1 MTLKGANNLKILVLS
16 ASNVGNKTGI
26 VTQKAYEMLQ
36 AKHSEHDLTYLNL
49 KDKELIFSD
58 GRNYLDYTGDTLE
71 VTQAV
76 MAADVIILGTPI
88 FQASIPGV
96 LKNLFDLLPQ
106 NALLDKT
113 VSMIVTAGSDKHF
126 LVAEQ
131 QLKPILAYMKAN
143 VLQNYVFV
151 RDIDFGLDGIEN
163 DDIYFRLDTLVEDA
177 VMLGKTYQEVLQAKE
192 AAFGF

>member
-1 MTLKGANNLKILVLS
+1 MKILVLS

-76 MAADVIILGTPI
+76 MAAEMPELC
-88 FQASIPGV
+88 
-96 LKNLFDLLPQ
+96 
-106 NALLDKT
+106 
-113 VSMIVTAGSDKHF
+113 VTLSA
-126 LVAEQ
+126 
-131 QLKPILAYMKAN
+131 P
-143 VLQNYVFV
+143 FV
-151 RDIDFGLDGIEN
+151 R
-163 DDIYFRLDTLVEDA
+163 
-177 VMLGKTYQEVLQAKE
+177 
-192 AAFGF
+192 AARAAPARMFPCRAI